1 MKTKKVSLKEFREI
15 VKNIIKEEKA
25 LLPKV
30 DDSKIQKVINQ
41 LKGEYKY
48 SQKEAEDLV
57 DKNPNMNATAI
68 HNKIKDEKLK
78 GGN

>member
-1 MKTKKVSLKEFREI
+1 MKTKKVTLKEFREI

-30 DDSKIQKVINQ
+30 DDSKKQKVVNQ
-41 LKGEYKY
+41 LKGVYKY

-57 DKNPNMNATAI
+57 EKNPNMNATAI
-68 HNKIKDEKLK
+68 HKKIKDEKLK
-78 GGN
+78 GGK